1 MASNSNGSGDGN
13 GSGRLGI
20 PFGER
25 GGRLLAAASVE
36 RGLACGCVCPGC
48 GASLVA
54 RQGAKRRAHFAH
66 HSGDEGGGCF
76 ESAVHRYA
84 KQVVAESCSLRL
96 PGWNGQANMPN
107 PPTASDR
114 EGVLRYGEAV
124 DWPAVNTAVGNGH
137 VEVVIGE
144 IRSDAVVT
152 DPSGDLL
159 VEIRVSHLV
168 DEAKATKVRAMNA
181 RMIEIDLSTCP
192 VDLMMDAV
200 LFAEWIRFAAPRH
213 WIWEPSAARC
223 WERSRDELE
232 ARLSLPVGTAP
243 RTSGMLS
250 PVSPERW
257 EEIRQQFGE
266 NEWIPIGRP
275 PVVDDPLIGCW
286 VWLDGKGEAEIVQ
299 RLTRAGGVYRVRLS
313 WGEFRIV
320 YLGRPG

>member
-1 MASNSNGSGDGN
+1 MLRVRRASIRKA
-13 GSGRLGI
+13 GRCRKLLPSAAGM
-20 PFGER
+20 ER
-25 GGRLLAAASVE
+25 SSEYAESADRQRQGGRPE
-36 RGLACGCVCPGC
+36 TRRGCGLAG
-48 GASLVA
+48 S
-54 RQGAKRRAHFAH
+54 
-66 HSGDEGGGCF
+66 EYGG
-76 ESAVHRYA
+76 
-84 KQVVAESCSLRL
+84 
-96 PGWNGQANMPN
+96 
-107 PPTASDR
+107 
-114 EGVLRYGEAV
+114 
-124 DWPAVNTAVGNGH
+124 GNGH

-152 DPSGDLL
+152 DASGDLL

-168 DEAKATKVRAMNA
+168 DEPKATKVRAMNA

-200 LFAEWIRFAAPRH
+200 VFAEWIRFAAPRH
-213 WIWEPSAARC
+213 WIWEPSAARR

-250 PVSPERW
+250 PVSAERW
-257 EEIRQQFGE
+257 EEIRQQFEE

-286 VWLDGKGEAEIVQ
+286 VWLDRKGEAEIVQ